1 MGEKSKMTDTNIK
14 LGADYNAKELL
25 ALGYQLDRIA
35 RSEQSSLIE
44 RFGQNATR
52 YVRGSERCV
61 VLVGNDGLC
70 KVVGYFN
77 SIQGKKTRRR
87 LHIN

>member
-1 MGEKSKMTDTNIK
+1 MTDIE
-14 LGADYNAKELL
+14 LGVNYNPEELTD
-25 ALGYQLDRIA
+25 LGYKPDKTV
-35 RSEQSSLIE
+35 RSEQHSLVE

-52 YVRGSERCV
+52 YIRGSERCV

>member
-61 VLVGNDGLC
+61 VISGDDGLC
-70 KVVGYFN
+70 KVMGYF
-77 SIQGKKTRRR
+77 SSTPGKKAKRR
-87 LHIN
+87 L